1 MKHFKLLTDIEN
13 VSIRLDVLESTVRVV
28 SYGAEE
34 ANRQDVEYALH
45 NISDQLADLSARLR
59 SNFNELFDAIK
70 EEENAAGNRK
80 PKKQPR
86 QV

>member
-13 VSIRLDVLESTVRVV
+13 VSIRLDVLESTVRVI

-34 ANRQDVEYALH
+34 ANRQDIIYALH
-45 NISDQLADLSARLR
+45 NVSDQLDELSAKLR
-59 SNFNELFDAIK
+59 SGFNELFDAIK
-70 EEENAAGNRK
+70 EEDNGAGNRK